1 MSARPQSAHDARAM
15 LAFALTSIAFGATL
29 AFVPPPYNGAALG
42 GTYVVTGT
50 EPDGKEAPAGL
61 ATILHLGGGR
71 YRMTEEVAGA
81 TYVAACLR
89 AHDVFACGWGAKG
102 RTKGIAIY
110 ERTSDG
116 MSGTWWEDDEAGV
129 GRERLVGGAAD
140 LSGYFTIAKG
150 ERPDGSAYTGY
161 VTSDLFAGVYHLA
174 FHSATTAPG
183 HRYGFG
189 LREGDLLTVGYDA
202 TSTCGVVTYRILG
215 GGAGLTGRWVDPS
228 RPNGTGTETLT
239 RN

>member
-1 MSARPQSAHDARAM
+1 MMRAM
-15 LAFALTSIAFGATL
+15 LAFAVASFAIGATL
-29 AFVPPPYNGAALG
+29 AFVPPPYNAAPLG
-42 GTYVVTGT
+42 GSYTVTGT
-50 EPDGKEAPAGL
+50 EPDGKEAPPGI
-61 ATILHLGGGR
+61 ATIVHLGGGR
-71 YRMTEEVAGA
+71 YRMTEEIAGS

-89 AHDVFACGWGAKG
+89 AHDVFACGWGLSG
-102 RTKGIAIY
+102 RAHGIAIY

-116 MSGTWWEDDEAGV
+116 MFGTWWEDAEAAV
-129 GRERLVGGAAD
+129 GHERLVGGAAD

-174 FHSATTAPG
+174 FHSQSAGPSQ
-183 HRYGFG
+183 RYGFG
-189 LREGDLLTVGYDA
+189 LREGDLLTVGFNA

-215 GGAGLTGRWVDPS
+215 AGTALTGRWVDPS

-239 RN
+239 RI